1 MKVVCTVEARMRS
14 SRLPGKVLKPAVGK
28 PMLELMIERLKR
40 ARTVDAIV
48 VATTDNPSDQ
58 PIEDLAREL
67 GVGCFRG
74 SEADVLDRVLKAA
87 RQAAADVVV
96 ETTGDCPLISPEVVD
111 KVVETFLMNKVDYCS
126 NLVERTF
133 PRGMDVEVFWFRRLE
148 EIAQLATDPTDR
160 EHVSTYFHK
169 HRERYSLLNVAS
181 TLPPG
186 AADIRL
192 TVDTQDDL
200 EMVSSIF
207 ESLYLR
213 NPEYDLE
220 DVLNLVADNPSLT
233 AINSHV
239 EHKAVFSQA
248 SL

>member
-192 TVDTQDDL
+192 TIDTQDDL

-213 NPEYDLE
+213 NPEFDLE

>member
-213 NPEYDLE
+213 NPEFDLE